1 MEAKASTFVQG
12 VDTAFIVILGISL
25 FFLVTI
31 TAAMIYFVVRYNR
44 KRNPKPKDV
53 KDNTRLEILW
63 TAIPT
68 LLVIVMFWYGWIGY
82 TPMRRI
88 PEGALTI
95 KATGRMWSWNFEYE
109 NGKQS
114 EFLVVPVGK
123 PVKLQLYSP
132 DVLHSL
138 YIPAFRIKE
147 DVVPGINNVMWFQ
160 SDKPGEYDI
169 LCAEYCGLRHS
180 YMLSKVIV
188 KPLEEYL
195 AWYNAPADTS
205 SAEGVEPLGL
215 QVLKRNA
222 CVSCHSQDG
231 SVIVGPSFK
240 GLWGSERTV
249 TDESGKKIKLTAN
262 EQYIRNS
269 IYEPNKQVVE
279 GFNKGLMVSYKDAV
293 TEEELKQ
300 IIEYLKTLK

>member
-249 TDESGKKIKLTAN
+249 TDESGKKIKLTAD

-269 IYEPNKQVVE
+269 IYEPNKHIVE

>member
-25 FFLVTI
+25 FFLVAI

-44 KRNPKPKDV
+44 KRHPKPKDV

-63 TAIPT
+63 TAVPT
-68 LLVIVMFWYGWIGY
+68 LLVLVMFWYGWIGY
-82 TPMRRI
+82 TPMRRV

-114 EFLVVPVGK
+114 EFLVVPLGK
-123 PVKLQLYSP
+123 PVKLELYSP

-169 LCAEYCGLRHS
+169 LCAEYCGLRHA

-188 KPLEEYL
+188 KPLDDYL
-195 AWYNAPADTS
+195 AWYNSPADTS
-205 SAEGVEPLGL
+205 SDALVEPLGL
-215 QVLKRNA
+215 QVLKKNA
-222 CVSCHSQDG
+222 CLSCHSQDG

-240 GLWGSERTV
+240 ELWGTERQV
-249 TDESGKKIKLTAN
+249 VDESGKKLKLYAD
-262 EQYIRNS
+262 EQYIKTS
-269 IYEPNKQVVE
+269 IYEPNKHVVD
-279 GFNKGLMVSYKDAV
+279 GFNKGLMVSYKEAI

-300 IIEYLKTLK
+300 IVEYLKTLK

>member
-231 SVIVGPSFK
+231 SVIVGPTFK

-249 TDESGKKIKLTAN
+249 TDESGKKIKLTAD

-269 IYEPNKQVVE
+269 IYEPNKHVVE

>member
-25 FFLVTI
+25 FFLVAI

-44 KRNPKPKDV
+44 KRHPKPKDV

-68 LLVIVMFWYGWIGY
+68 LLVLVMFWYGWIGY
-82 TPMRRI
+82 TPMRRV

-114 EFLVVPVGK
+114 EFLIVPVGK
-123 PVKLQLYSP
+123 PVKLELYSP

-169 LCAEYCGLRHS
+169 LCAEYCGLRHA

-188 KPLEEYL
+188 KPMEEYL

-205 SAEGVEPLGL
+205 SEASVEPVGL
-215 QVLKRNA
+215 QVLKKNA
-222 CVSCHSQDG
+222 CLSCHSQDG

-240 GLWGSERTV
+240 GLWGAERKV
-249 TDESGKKIKLTAN
+249 ADESGKKLKLTAD
-262 EQYIRNS
+262 EQYIKAS
-269 IYEPNKQVVE
+269 IYEPNKHVVE
-279 GFNKGLMVSYKDAV
+279 GFNKGLMVSYKDAI

-300 IIEYLKTLK
+300 IVEYLKTLK

>member
-25 FFLVTI
+25 FFLVAI

-44 KRNPKPKDV
+44 KRHPKPKDV

-68 LLVIVMFWYGWIGY
+68 LLVLVMFWYGWIGY
-82 TPMRRI
+82 TPMRRV

-114 EFLVVPVGK
+114 EFLIVPVGK
-123 PVKLQLYSP
+123 PVKLELYSP

-169 LCAEYCGLRHS
+169 LCAEYCGLRHA

-188 KPLEEYL
+188 KPMEEYL

-205 SAEGVEPLGL
+205 SEASVEPVGL
-215 QVLKRNA
+215 QVLKKNA
-222 CVSCHSQDG
+222 CLSCHSQDG

-240 GLWGSERTV
+240 GLWGAERQV
-249 TDESGKKIKLTAN
+249 TDESGKKLKLNAD
-262 EQYIRNS
+262 EQYIKTS
-269 IYEPNKQVVE
+269 IYEPNKHVVE
-279 GFNKGLMVSYKDAV
+279 GFNKGLMVSYKDAI

-300 IIEYLKTLK
+300 IVEYLKTLK

>member
-1 MEAKASTFVQG
+1 
-12 VDTAFIVILGISL
+12 
-25 FFLVTI
+25 
-31 TAAMIYFVVRYNR
+31 MIYFVVRYNR
-44 KRNPKPKDV
+44 KRHPKPKDV

-63 TAIPT
+63 AAIPT
-68 LLVIVMFWYGWIGY
+68 LLVLVMFWYGWIGY
-82 TPMRRI
+82 TPMRRV

-114 EFLVVPVGK
+114 EFLIVPVGK
-123 PVKLQLYSP
+123 PVKLELYSP

-138 YIPAFRIKE
+138 YIPAFQIKE

-169 LCAEYCGLRHS
+169 LCAEYCGLRHA

-188 KPLEEYL
+188 KPMEEYL

-205 SAEGVEPLGL
+205 SEASVEPVGL
-215 QVLKRNA
+215 QVLKKNA
-222 CVSCHSQDG
+222 CLSCHSQDG

-240 GLWGSERTV
+240 GLWGAERQV
-249 TDESGKKIKLTAN
+249 ADESGKKLKLTAD
-262 EQYIRNS
+262 EQYIKAS
-269 IYEPNKQVVE
+269 IYEPNKHVVE
-279 GFNKGLMVSYKDAV
+279 GFNKGLMVSYKDAI

-300 IIEYLKTLK
+300 IVEYLKTLK